1 MPFSIE
7 EFGRLRPFLYHVSD
21 RENLRALQATRRL
34 GTAASVIRSANRPE
48 WLALRRRDAVHL
60 DTPDGRVV
68 LKDQR
73 PLIAA
78 NMELTTEWS
87 LAEFVE
93 YLNSFTY
100 FWPGNDR
107 GPIGP
112 GQRLLD
118 HYEPDGPLVL
128 RVATDDLLRDNA
140 PMIPEF
146 CAFNS
151 GAPRYHSGKR
161 AIRGPHLFKS
171 AVEFPR
177 RASEVVEVA
186 FRGDVLLPAAT
197 LIRSSS
203 GWASFFSR
211 AS

>member
-1 MPFSIE
+1 MPFSIN
-7 EFGRLRPFLYHVSD
+7 EFARLRPYLYHVSD
-21 RENLRALQATRRL
+21 SANLPVLRATRRL
-34 GTAASVIRSANRPE
+34 RTAASLIRSANRPE
-48 WLALRRRDAVHL
+48 WLNMRRAEAVHL
-60 DTPDGRVV
+60 QTPDGLAV

-78 NMELTTEWS
+78 NMELMAEWS
-87 LAEFVE
+87 LGEFVE

-112 GQRLLD
+112 GQRLLN
-118 HYEPDGPLVL
+118 HYQADGPALL
-128 RVATDDLLRDNA
+128 RIATEDLLRENGA
-140 PMIPEF
+140 ASPEF

-161 AIRGPHLFKS
+161 AVRGPHLFKS
-171 AVEFPR
+171 PADFPR

-186 FRGDVLLPAAT
+186 FRGDVLLPAT
-197 LIRSSS
+197 SLIRSAA
-203 GWASFFSR
+203 GWATLFER

>member
-1 MPFSIE
+1 MPFDID
-7 EFGRLRPFLYHVSD
+7 EFARLRPYLYHVSD
-21 RENLRALQATRRL
+21 RGNLPVLRATRQLR
-34 GTAASVIRSANRPE
+34 TAASLIRSAHRLE
-48 WLALRRRDAVHL
+48 WLNLRRAEPVRLA
-60 DTPDGRVV
+60 TPDGTIV

-78 NMELTTEWS
+78 NIELTAEWS
-87 LAEFVE
+87 LGEFVQ

-107 GPIGP
+107 GPIGA

-118 HYEPDGPLVL
+118 HYEEEGPVVL
-128 RVATDDLLRDNA
+128 RVPTLDLLRENA
-140 PMIPEF
+140 LTQPEF

-161 AIRGPHLFKS
+161 AIRGPHLFKT
-171 AVEFPR
+171 AAEFPR

-186 FRGDVLLPAAT
+186 FRGDVTLPVAT
-197 LIRSSS
+197 RL
-203 GWASFFSR
+203 R
-211 AS
+211 AIGSWDDLFPRVS

>member
-1 MPFSIE
+1 M
-7 EFGRLRPFLYHVSD
+7 R
-21 RENLRALQATRRL
+21 RA
-34 GTAASVIRSANRPE
+34 
-48 WLALRRRDAVHL
+48 DAVHL
-60 DTPDGRVV
+60 ETPDGRIV

-78 NMELTTEWS
+78 NVELTPEWS
-87 LAEFVE
+87 LGEFVE

-118 HYEPDGPLVL
+118 HYEADGPLVL
-128 RVATDDLLRDNA
+128 RIATEELMRHNTA
-140 PMIPEF
+140 MIPEF

-161 AIRGPHLFKS
+161 SVRGPHLFKT
-171 AVEFPR
+171 AAEFPS

-186 FRGDVLLPAAT
+186 FRGDVLLPPT
-197 LIRSSS
+197 ILLRSVT
-203 GWASFFSR
+203 GWASFLDR